1 MSSSNIKILS
11 LICKPKDKGGQGGYK
26 LALGKN
32 STDTFYWL
40 SLKSCTFRNIQYNVQ
55 SSGPRKNNFFYFNLD
70 GGEEKVNV
78 PEGFYSIYELIDVV
92 KTGIETILAASGIIP
107 LPTLTSLDYNPISAK
122 VSIVINGN
130 GSATPFELLGGTYS
144 ASINSLLGNTIDN
157 SLDTL
162 AAVKYTFDSIVNLQH
177 DDRIHLVSSSMAQSI
192 GLTSTGRNGRTI
204 ALLRAIP
211 VDKPF
216 GEIVTYESSD
226 IDGER
231 VYFPNG
237 LNLSTVDIALQD
249 TDGNV
254 LDLGNTVM
262 TVEIIAWRHKQ
273 MIL

>member
-70 GGEEKVNV
+70 GDEEKVNV

-92 KTGIETILAASGIIP
+92 KTGIETILAASAIIP
-107 LPTLTSLDYNPISAK
+107 LPTLTSLDYDPISAK

-130 GSATPFELLGGTYS
+130 GSSTGFELLGGTYS
-144 ASINSLLGNTIDN
+144 ASINSLLGNTIDV

-177 DDRIHLVSSSMAQSI
+177 DDRVHLVSSAMAQSI
-192 GLTSTGRNGRTI
+192 GLTSDGQRNGRTI

-211 VDKPF
+211 VDQGF
-216 GEIVTYESSD
+216 GQVVNYNSSD

-231 VYFPNG
+231 VYHPNG
-237 LNLSTVDIALQD
+237 LNLSTIDLALQD
-249 TDGNV
+249 TDGNTI
-254 LDLGNTVM
+254 DLQNTVLS
-262 TVEIIAWRHKQ
+262 VEIIAWRDK
-273 MIL
+273 

>member
-70 GGEEKVNV
+70 GISQSVDV

-92 KTGIETILAASGIIP
+92 KTGVETILAASGIIP

-144 ASINSLLGNTIDN
+144 ASINSLLGNTIDV

-162 AAVKYTFDSIVNLQH
+162 GAVKYTFDSIVNLQH

-216 GEIVTYESSD
+216 GDIVSYESND
-226 IDGER
+226 VDGER
-231 VYFPNG
+231 VFHPGG
-237 LNLSTVDIALQD
+237 LNLSTIDLSLQD
-249 TDGNV
+249 TDGNTI
-254 LDLGNTVM
+254 DLQNTVLS
-262 TVEIIAWRHKQ
+262 VEIIAWRDK
-273 MIL
+273 